1 MNRYIFLRRIRGP
14 VMILVFGVT
23 ALLNQWG
30 ILDFGQSWPLYL
42 ITLGLLKLAERAA
55 WAQAQ
60 NEIPPAGAYT
70 GVPPQGYAGQYTGQY
85 PGQRSGWGETT
96 QTPGS
101 GSTSLSVT
109 PPDLPRGTD
118 HEGR

>member
-14 VMILVFGVT
+14 VMILVFGVA

-30 ILDFGQSWPLYL
+30 ILDFGQSWPLYM
-42 ITLGLLKLAERAA
+42 IALGLLMLAERAA

-60 NEIPPAGAYT
+60 HEVPPPGTYT
-70 GVPPQGYAGQYTGQY
+70 GAPPQGYPGQY
-85 PGQRSGWGETT
+85 PGQGGGWGETT
-96 QTPGS
+96 RTTGPGS
-101 GSTSLSVT
+101 TALSVT

-118 HEGR
+118 REER